1 MPATSRRER
10 PGLTTPALR
19 PARAPRP
26 LPTDGD
32 EPGLLS
38 VVAHELRTPLSALV
52 AGSELLVDQLETL
65 NPDQLREMV
74 SVIHRGTL
82 WMQGLVEN
90 LLCASSISAGRFH
103 LQRHWARSM
112 ALAAEVGPVV
122 EPMLNKKQQV
132 LRVSSRGALDHVWAD
147 SRRIGQVLVNLIS
160 NASKFSP
167 AGQPIDLVFS
177 RRAKCLRVTVA
188 DRGPGLPPGRTTQ
201 LFEPFYRATPA
212 VRSGKEGVGLGLA
225 IVKSIVEAHG
235 GRVGASN
242 RRGGG
247 ALFWFELPLES
258 PRRGAAANWSTVQGG
273 KQ

>member
-1 MPATSRRER
+1 
-10 PGLTTPALR
+10 
-19 PARAPRP
+19 
-26 LPTDGD
+26 
-32 EPGLLS
+32 
-38 VVAHELRTPLSALV
+38 
-52 AGSELLVDQLETL
+52 VDQLETL
-65 NPDQLREMV
+65 DPEELREMV

-103 LQRHWARSM
+103 LQRRLVRPM

-122 EPMLNKKQQV
+122 EPMLNKKQQI
-132 LRVSSRGALDHVWAD
+132 LRASSRGTLDRVWAD
-147 SRRIGQVLVNLIS
+147 SRRIGQVLVNLVS
-160 NASKFSP
+160 NASKFTP
-167 AGQPIDLVFS
+167 PGQSIDLVFS
-177 RRAKCLRVTVA
+177 RRANHLRVTIA
-188 DRGPGLPPGRTTQ
+188 DRGPGLPRGRTAQ
-201 LFEPFYRATPA
+201 LFEPFYRAAPA

-225 IVKSIVEAHG
+225 IVKNIVEAHG

-247 ALFWFELPLES
+247 ARFWFELPLES